1 VSRDGERREEVLTKL
16 HEATRSLMRAS
27 DRTTIG
33 EIVIE
38 TCEEVLGL
46 GIALLAVVDEET
58 EELYPLVT
66 SDRAEAVLPP
76 LEGLRYGPGSLPWQ
90 LFQSE
95 EAHAFVDIGEHLPE
109 VDDRVGTAVLVP
121 MGEHGLLAVGSSDA
135 RELDASDVDFVKTL
149 AANAETAIE
158 RARREER
165 LREEH
170 SRITAL
176 FQNTSDAIVEVSYAS
191 IEEPVVEAVNPAF
204 ERTFGFDREEVV
216 GEPVVDV
223 LVPPERREHVREWL
237 EQFQQEGGQQYET
250 EVQRQTAEGLRDFLL
265 RAVSV
270 DHSGIG
276 YAIYTDITDRV
287 AYARTLD
294 QLHET
299 TRELVQAGSPEEV
312 SQITIDAAEDIL
324 GFPMNGVRLYDA
336 DRGTL
341 VPAAMTAETVETL
354 GERPE
359 YGPGDGIVWEA
370 FESQETKVVRQTDEH
385 GLGEVPSGVESA
397 IYLPLGR
404 RGTLSIGARTTHHF
418 DEVDVRLAEV
428 LAANARVALERADR
442 EAQLKQREE
451 ELARQNDRLEQFAS
465 VVSHDLRNPLSVAQG
480 YLDLFAELCAD
491 DLPDDDD
498 RLAHLERVERAH
510 RRMDRLIGDL
520 LALARQGNAVGE
532 TEPVELGVV
541 ARTAWQTVDT
551 AAATLSV
558 EDDGTFTADRD
569 RVVELFENLFR
580 NAITHGGTD
589 VSVTVGTTASGF
601 YVEDD
606 GVGIPPDE
614 RDGVFEHGYTTD
626 SEGTGFGLAIVQ
638 EIVTAHDWAIAAV
651 EPTGTGARFEVDGVD
666 WTSNS

>member
-370 FESQETKVVRQTDEH
+370 FESQETKVVRETDEH

-491 DLPDDDD
+491 DLADDDD